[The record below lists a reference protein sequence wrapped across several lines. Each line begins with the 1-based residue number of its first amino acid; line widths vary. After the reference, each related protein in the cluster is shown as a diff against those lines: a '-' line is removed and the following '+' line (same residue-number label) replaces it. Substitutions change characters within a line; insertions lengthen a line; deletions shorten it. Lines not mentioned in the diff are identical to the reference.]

1 MKKKARVEH
10 RVRSSV
16 GSALYERIL
25 REAAARRISVSH
37 CIRADL
43 QELYAI
49 HDELARPVEVAAPGP
64 GKRSA
69 LLHRLLAETET
80 RLAADL
86 GRQLGE
92 LDALRDA
99 VRRLEVMLDRQYAGL
114 MLYLPDVPADSEDS
128 RARGA
133 LRRYE
138 AWKEAVEQLLR
149 RDGKPR

>member
-1 MKKKARVEH
+1 MKGQPRVEH

-25 REAAARRISVSH
+25 REAAARRLSVSH
-37 CIRADL
+37 TIRADL

-49 HDELARPVEVAAPGP
+49 RDELAQPIEVGAPAS
-64 GKRSA
+64 GKGSA
-69 LLHRLLAETET
+69 LRHRLLAETET

-86 GRQLGE
+86 GRQMSE
-92 LDALRDA
+92 LDALRAA
-99 VRRLEVMLDRQYAGL
+99 VRRLEAMVDRHYVGL
-114 MLYLPDVPADSEDS
+114 MLYLPDVPTDSEDA

-138 AWKEAVEQLLR
+138 AWKQAVAQLLSIS
-149 RDGKPR
+149 DEPT

>member
-1 MKKKARVEH
+1 MKEKPRVEH
-10 RVRSSV
+10 RVRASV
-16 GSALYERIL
+16 NSALYERIL
-25 REAAARRISVSH
+25 REAAARRLSVSH
-37 CIRADL
+37 CIRLDL

-49 HDELARPVEVAAPGP
+49 RDELARPVEMTAPGP

-69 LLHRLLAETET
+69 LLHRLLAGTET

-99 VRRLEVMLDRQYAGL
+99 VHRLEVMLDRQYVGL
-114 MLYLPDVPADSEDS
+114 MLYLPEVPAKSEDT

-138 AWKEAVEQLLR
+138 AWREAVEQLLR
-149 RDGKPR
+149 GGDKPA

>member
-1 MKKKARVEH
+1 MKEKSRVEH

-25 REAAARRISVSH
+25 REAAARRLSVSH

-43 QELYAI
+43 QELYSI
-49 HDELARPVEVAAPGP
+49 RDELARPVEVAATEP

-69 LLHRLLAETET
+69 LLHRLLADTET

-86 GRQLGE
+86 GRQLDE
-92 LDALRDA
+92 LSTLRDA
-99 VRRLEVMLDRQYAGL
+99 IRRLEVMLDRHYVGL
-114 MLYLPDVPADSEDS
+114 MLYLPDVPAESEDA

-138 AWKEAVEQLLR
+138 AWREAVAQLLR
-149 RDGKPR
+149 RGDEPA

>member
-1 MKKKARVEH
+1 MKEKPRVEH
-10 RVRSSV
+10 RVRASV

-25 REAAARRISVSH
+25 REAAARRLSVSH
-37 CIRADL
+37 CIRLDL

-49 HDELARPVEVAAPGP
+49 RDELARPIEMTAPGP

-99 VRRLEVMLDRQYAGL
+99 VRRLEVMLDRQYVGL
-114 MLYLPDVPADSEDS
+114 MLYLPEVPAKSEDA

-138 AWKEAVEQLLR
+138 AWKEAVEQLLGGG
-149 RDGKPR
+149 DKPA

>member
-1 MKKKARVEH
+1 MKQKPRVEH
-10 RVRSSV
+10 RVRASI

-25 REAAARRISVSH
+25 REAAARRLSVSH
-37 CIRADL
+37 CIRVDL

-49 HDELARPVEVAAPGP
+49 RAELARPVEMTAPGP

-69 LLHRLLAETET
+69 LLHRLLAKTET

-99 VRRLEVMLDRQYAGL
+99 VRRLEVMLDRQYVGL
-114 MLYLPDVPADSEDS
+114 MLYLPEVPAESEDT
-128 RARGA
+128 RARGRIGPRSA
-133 LRRYE
+133 
-138 AWKEAVEQLLR
+138 AGHSGP
-149 RDGKPR
+149 RD

>member
-1 MKKKARVEH
+1 VKGKPRAEH

-25 REAAARRISVSH
+25 REAAARRLSVSH
-37 CIRADL
+37 TIRADL

-49 HDELARPVEVAAPGP
+49 RDELARPIEVGAPAT
-64 GKRSA
+64 GKGSP

-86 GRQLGE
+86 GRQLTE
-92 LDALRDA
+92 LDALRAA
-99 VRRLEVMLDRQYAGL
+99 VRRLEAMLDRHYVGL
-114 MLYLPDVPADSEDS
+114 MLYLPDVPADSADA

-138 AWKEAVEQLLR
+138 AWKEAVAQLLR
-149 RDGKPR
+149 SSDEPA